1 MALHVLARALAPMIL
16 GKLGGNGDSEQAQQ
30 QTSNQSPVQSS
41 VLGATGVA
49 GTAGRQRVVSGGGTL
64 PAPKSVKASGYS
76 VNTQT
81 NQLLDI
87 AVKYLISINSTLKE
101 QLEFDKKIYDEQAM
115 AEREKVIENKS
126 VIESMKDR
134 ISNMVGG
141 GSSPLLLGLLAGA
154 VAIGFVV
161 NSILDNEYIK
171 GLKDA
176 AIKTSDFFAEKVR
189 SLIDYLLGKENFF
202 GRYDGDDIRHP
213 LPPDATPAPTQEK
226 APDAQ
231 KESQVTTSGTP
242 YQIVGG
248 PIGISES
255 DFKIFGETIAAIES
269 KGIYDI
275 AGGSGNHYDGKY
287 QMGRD
292 AKIEAGKIL
301 GIKLG
306 HDSASREAFR
316 KNPELQ
322 ERAFAALTLANHR
335 RLMKNPKYAN
345 ASKSKKL
352 EILAYAHSQGGG
364 AANKWL
370 NTGAVSKD
378 AFNVPGTKYSNAVA
392 KNLGQ
397 GSVDAT
403 PAPAPSEQAPAPA
416 PAGEAKPEESED
428 NMFTMAAKFIGN
440 IGATLIGPG
449 KIRNINA
456 SLQKPQSKAED
467 ISKASTD
474 VQTAVNYGL
483 DERKKSA
490 DLGQNPADVLKIAS
504 PTKNIS
510 VINPNYSL
518 NEGIMRYLSHHRE
531 FGRA

>member
-1 MALHVLARALAPMIL
+1 MLARALAPMIL

-30 QTSNQSPVQSS
+30 QTSNQSPPQSS

-126 VIESMKDR
+126 AFESMKDR
-134 ISNMVGG
+134 ISNMAGG

-161 NSILDNEYIK
+161 NSILDNESIK

-176 AIKTSDFFAEKVR
+176 VIKTSDFFAEKVR
-189 SLIDYLLGKENFF
+189 SLIDLLSNKLEDF
-202 GRYDGDDIRHP
+202 GRYVGEDIFGIP
-213 LPPDATPAPTQEK
+213 LPAPDATPARPQEK

-255 DFKIFGETIAAIES
+255 DFKIFGETIARIES

-345 ASKSKKL
+345 ASKNKKL

-378 AFNVPGTKYSNAVA
+378 AFNVPGTKYSSAVA

-403 PAPAPSEQAPAPA
+403 PAPAPSEQAPPPA

-428 NMFTMAAKFIGN
+428 NIFTMAAKFIGN

-483 DERKKSA
+483 NERKKSA
-490 DLGQNPADVLKIAS
+490 DLRQNPADVLKIAS

>member
-1 MALHVLARALAPMIL
+1 MLQVLARTIAPMIL
-16 GKLGGNGDSEQAQQ
+16 GKLGGNGDSEQAQT
-30 QTSNQSPVQSS
+30 QTSNPSPQQA
-41 VLGATGVA
+41 VLKSAGVA
-49 GTAGRQRVVSGGGTL
+49 GAAGQQRVVSGGGTL
-64 PAPKSVKASGYS
+64 PAPKSAKAAGYS
-76 VNTQT
+76 VNTPT
-81 NQLLDI
+81 NDLLDI

-101 QLEFDKKIYDEQAM
+101 QLEFDKKIYDEQTM

-126 VIESMKDR
+126 VFSSFKEKFSDMK
-134 ISNMVGG
+134 SG

-154 VAIGFVV
+154 VAIGYVV

-176 AIKTSDFFAEKVR
+176 VVKTS
-189 SLIDYLLGKENFF
+189 NFF
-202 GRYDGDDIRHP
+202 GEKIRSFINFFGEKLGITSSEP
-213 LPPDATPAPTQEK
+213 APTADATPAPPQEK
-226 APDAQ
+226 TADAQ
-231 KESQVTTSGTP
+231 KESQVTTSGKP

-255 DFKIFGETIAAIES
+255 DFKIFGETIAGIES

-275 AGGSGNHYDGKY
+275 AGGSGKHYDGKY
-287 QMGRD
+287 QIGRD

-306 HDSASREAFR
+306 HDPASREAFR

-322 ERAFAALTLANHR
+322 EKAFAALTLANHR

-345 ASKSKKL
+345 ASKDQKL
-352 EILAYAHSQGGG
+352 QILAYAHSQGGG
-364 AANKWL
+364 AANKWI

-378 AFNVPGTKYSNAVA
+378 AFNVAGTKYSTAVA

-397 GSVDAT
+397 GSVDAS
-403 PAPAPSEQAPAPA
+403 PAPSEQAAAPV
-416 PAGEAKPEESED
+416 PAGDTKPEESED
-428 NMFTMAAKFIGN
+428 SVLTMAAKFIGN
-440 IGATLIGPG
+440 IGSTLVGAG

-456 SLQKPQSKAED
+456 SLQTPQSRAED

-474 VQTAVNYGL
+474 VQSMVNYGL
-483 DERKKSA
+483 NERKKPA
-490 DLGQNPADVLKIAS
+490 DLGRIPENILKIAS
-504 PTKNIS
+504 PSKNIS

-518 NEGIMRYLSHHRE
+518 HEGVMKYVSHYRE